1 VVRHYRSLTQVAA
14 DITAQDVAERVHAGD
29 PLASQVWGEAIGALS
44 MGLANYIT
52 LLDPERVVIGG
63 GMADAG
69 QTLFE
74 PLIAQLATEVTLQPV
89 PPVLPAALGNDAGY
103 LGAAL
108 KAWLALGVPKSEL
121 NWQGVG

>member
-1 VVRHYRSLTQVAA
+1 VIKHYRDRTHVAS
-14 DITAQDVAERVHAGD
+14 DITTRDVAERVKDGDELAG
-29 PLASQVWGEAIGALS
+29 QVWGEAIEALGI
-44 MGLANYIT
+44 GLANYIT

-69 QTLFE
+69 QVLFE
-74 PLIAQLATEVTLQPV
+74 PLKVVLAREVCFEPV

-108 KAWLALGVPKSEL
+108 SAWLALGVSRDEL
-121 NWQGVG
+121 SWRIEG